1 MQWCCRSKCLVL
13 FLGLKFWAIV
23 LAPARPNQGYQI
35 EENLVRWAASDAN
48 RFLSR
53 SCATHTRHIHWGSH
67 GWMWFALPRNL
78 CSKQHGDISYSRS
91 LRVYI
96 ASKSSV
102 KKKSFNPKF
111 FIANS
116 SKKNNPG
123 PWYLRMTWEPE
134 NPCEGFEGCHV
145 SVSPGWY
152 LDKISKLWKRT
163 SNLSPAPRS
172 QIPQFSHKFSYRIL
186 HVFNFF
192 VVFVSD
198 RGVFPVKSNPGT
210 IGTGIGL
217 LYFIS
222 PACKKSLRWPLV
234 IHVSAALFFP

>member
-96 ASKSSV
+96 VSKSSV
-102 KKKSFNPKF
+102 KKKKNHSTR
-111 FIANS
+111 S
-116 SKKNNPG
+116 SSLLTVQKNNNPG
-123 PWYLRMTWEPE
+123 PWYLRLTWEPE
-134 NPCEGFEGCHV
+134 NWEPVWGLWGLSCLCLSWMV
-145 SVSPGWY
+145 SRQNFKA
-152 LDKISKLWKRT
+152 LK
-163 SNLSPAPRS
+163 A
-172 QIPQFSHKFSYRIL
+172 HKQL
-186 HVFNFF
+186 
-192 VVFVSD
+192 
-198 RGVFPVKSNPGT
+198 KSGPT
-210 IGTGIGL
+210 
-217 LYFIS
+217 
-222 PACKKSLRWPLV
+222 
-234 IHVSAALFFP
+234 